1 MLLTLTVGGNALFTD
16 SAQNGI
22 YGYQPFT
29 DAQGVWECLGEADGS
44 GKVCVMLLDFTS
56 STAREPEAKIARMD
70 FEAHYNMESG
80 EITGDAILRLAP
92 LTVDPYDVENFN
104 APRDYSFSGLRLGFS
119 DKIHVAAWLL
129 RRRYWSLVRWETRD
143 DENFQACRCSVRF
156 GDGDQ
161 RRDRSG

>member
-16 SAQNGI
+16 SAQSGI

-29 DAQGVWECLGEADGS
+29 DAQCVWECLGEADGS
-44 GKVCVMLLDFTS
+44 GKVRVMLLDFTS

-104 APRDYSFSGLRLGFS
+104 APRDYSFSGSRLGFS
-119 DKIHVAAWLL
+119 
-129 RRRYWSLVRWETRD
+129 R
-143 DENFQACRCSVRF
+143 
-156 GDGDQ
+156 
-161 RRDRSG
+161 